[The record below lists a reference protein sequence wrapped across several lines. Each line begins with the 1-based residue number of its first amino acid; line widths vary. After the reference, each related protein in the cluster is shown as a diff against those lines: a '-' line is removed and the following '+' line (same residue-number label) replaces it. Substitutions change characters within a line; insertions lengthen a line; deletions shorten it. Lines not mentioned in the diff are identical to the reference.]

1 MQQSEQPKKYQLSP
15 KASSLLVPDNITRD
29 VGGEKA
35 IPTPWAPRSDKTDKH
50 LGSDGLKKR
59 LNNHGLVRRRNTGRI
74 ETGPMTTVQE
84 MAMDSPTIPG
94 CLLLHERS
102 SVPSDLSR
110 KHQLTH
116 TFNFVPGNNEDRE
129 PQSACNKV
137 PQVCP
142 QKMAFVSP
150 KDFASLVATQYHTPL
165 PLLECQ
171 QPLNCFPKKGNSL
184 RPCPSDGSPP
194 RQTAFITNSFIP
206 SFTTPHSAAT
216 NATSCATLPTPVSNL
231 AMVSQTASPKR
242 WDGRYTPLTLRRKKV
257 VLSEATKKWPDLRT
271 RNYPILQWTEPKKAK
286 ILEPEA
292 FEQLPSGWTQV
303 NALGQFKHS
312 ELSLLQKQAIDQVG
326 QFEVLKAADVK
337 ILSEELH
344 HLDERTEYL
353 RRVYGAFR
361 HSRRN
366 LHTRIYQYL
375 SSPHSAKFS
384 HKSIAAQKEALA
396 ELDDSIDDWMNKLA
410 QVENRRSRVHQKL
423 LEHTAAVACLT
434 IGRSSTT
441 PESKTKATALGA
453 GNTSTA
459 SRIPLHEAFT
469 SAHTASSSTSS
480 QRAVVRV
487 LSTIVE

>member
-59 LNNHGLVRRRNTGRI
+59 LNNHGLVRRRSTGRI

-137 PQVCP
+137 PQLHDTAFSSDQCNFLRHVTYPCLKSSNGISDCVP
-142 QKMAFVSP
+142 QAMGWALYSP
-150 KDFASLVATQYHTPL
+150 NVATEESSAFRGHQ
-165 PLLECQ
+165 
-171 QPLNCFPKKGNSL
+171 KGNSGSSGIVSKG
-184 RPCPSDGSPP
+184 RP
-194 RQTAFITNSFIP
+194 R
-206 SFTTPHSAAT
+206 
-216 NATSCATLPTPVSNL
+216 
-231 AMVSQTASPKR
+231 
-242 WDGRYTPLTLRRKKV
+242 
-257 VLSEATKKWPDLRT
+257 KWPDLRT